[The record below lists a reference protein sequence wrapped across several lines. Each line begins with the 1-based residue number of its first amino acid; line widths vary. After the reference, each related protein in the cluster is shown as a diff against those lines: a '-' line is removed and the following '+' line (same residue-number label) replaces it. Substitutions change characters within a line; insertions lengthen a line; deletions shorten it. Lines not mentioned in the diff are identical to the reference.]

1 MQFKQFIIPALLIV
15 ILSACKDDELEL
27 MDTPQIEVKSVTPQN
42 ATAFQDTLIFEVF
55 YRDGNGDL
63 GENNPDVTNLFV
75 KDPRN
80 GVEYKYRIQQLS
92 PSGST
97 IAIQGTLNIELPNVP
112 LVGQNATTEQVAYEI
127 RVVDRAG
134 NTSNTATAPTV
145 TVSQ

>member
-1 MQFKQFIIPALLIV
+1 MQFKQFIIPAFIIV
-15 ILSACKDDELEL
+15 ILSACEGKDIEKSDI
-27 MDTPQIEVKSVTPQN
+27 PQIEVKSVTPQN